1 MSATAAEP
9 TTLSVE
15 PDPRRWKALMVI
27 AIAQLM
33 VVLDASIVN
42 IALPSIQED
51 LGISDANRQ
60 WVVTAYTLAFGG
72 LLLLGGRIA
81 DFQGRKRM
89 FIVGLT
95 GFAFASFL
103 GGISQTAEM
112 LFAARALQG
121 VFAALLAPAALSL
134 ISVTFTESHERAKAF
149 GVFGAISGGGAAIG
163 LVAGGILTEFFSW
176 HWTLLVNVPIAIIAI
191 CLAIPFVKES
201 RATGDTKY
209 DVPGAIFATAG
220 LVSLV
225 YGITQANTA
234 GWNGTTTLSFM
245 GIGLL
250 LLAIFLFIE
259 TRTSHPLLPLRI
271 LANRNRG
278 GAYLAS
284 FFVGI
289 GLFAMFLFLT
299 YFFQAVLGY
308 TPLQSGLLFLPF
320 SAGVIIS
327 AGLASPAAAALRSP
341 LGDGDGLPARHHR
354 HGAPHHD
361 VAEQRLRQRDPS
373 VADHHQPRHGP
384 GVRAAVGRV
393 ALRDRQP
400 RRGRRIGRAE
410 HQPADRWLDRR
421 RVPQHRRGLRD
432 DGLHRREQPAGPDA
446 GCARRRVHPWLR
458 LRSGHPRRG
467 GAHLGGPGQY
477 VEEGHGCQRL
487 TDGARRLA
495 SRRGHPRTRRSRP
508 AHGPWSPL
516 GRSSRGPPLVPA
528 RRGQRRRVRTS
539 RAR

>member
-1 MSATAAEP
+1 VSATSAVP

-15 PDPRRWKALMVI
+15 PDPRRWKALLVI

-51 LGISDANRQ
+51 LGISDADRQ

-89 FIVGLT
+89 FIVGLI

-103 GGISQTAEM
+103 GGISTSAE
-112 LFAARALQG
+112 LLYAARALQG

-134 ISVTFTESHERAKAF
+134 ISVTFTDSKERAKAF

-163 LVAGGILTEFFSW
+163 LVAGGILVEFFSW
-176 HWTLLVNVPIAIIAI
+176 HWTLLVNVPIAIIAVA
-191 CLAIPFVKES
+191 LAIPFVKES

-209 DVPGAIFATAG
+209 DVPGAILATTG

-225 YGITQANTA
+225 YGITQAESV

-245 GIGLL
+245 GVGLV
-250 LLAIFLFIE
+250 LLAIFLVVE
-259 TRTSHPLLPLRI
+259 TKTSHPLLPLRI

-308 TPLQSGLLFLPF
+308 SPLQSGLLFLPF
-320 SAGVIIS
+320 SAGVIVS
-327 AGLASPAAAALRSP
+327 AGLASQLLPRFGPRWVTASGFLLAIIGMVLLTTMSPSSAYVSGILPSLIIISLGMGLIFVPLSAVSLFAIGNHDAGVASAVLNTSQQIGGSIGVAFLNTIAASATTAFI
-341 LGDGDGLPARHHR
+341 
-354 HGAPHHD
+354 
-361 VAEQRLRQRDPS
+361 VANNLEGPS
-373 VADHHQPRHGP
+373 
-384 GVRAAVGRV
+384 
-393 ALRDRQP
+393 
-400 RRGRRIGRAE
+400 
-410 HQPADRWLDRR
+410 
-421 RVPQHRRGLRD
+421 
-432 DGLHRREQPAGPDA
+432 PDA
-446 GCARRRVHPWLR
+446 LVAGFT
-458 LRSGHPRRG
+458 RG
-467 GAHLGGPGQY
+467 FGWGA
-477 VEEGHGCQRL
+477 
-487 TDGARRLA
+487 AILA
-495 SRRGHPRTRRSRP
+495 VAGIIWVVLVNMSKKDMAANDSPT
-508 AHGPWSPL
+508 AHVG
-516 GRSSRGPPLVPA
+516 
-528 RRGQRRRVRTS
+528 
-539 RAR
+539 